1 MSVGP
6 GLSGGCV
13 TIERLVPTPG
23 DLGQPEVLVGVRSHL
38 SGPRVLSP
46 GAEVGGGLHPSC
58 SWLLPLNPPHP
69 LLLRDAHL
77 CSQQPPTDAALAPW
91 PSQSTR
97 PSLYV
102 VDDRRSLDVGESC

>member
-1 MSVGP
+1 MPGGP

-13 TIERLVPTPG
+13 TIERLGPTPG
-23 DLGQPEVLVGVRSHL
+23 NLGQPEVLIGVRSHL

-46 GAEVGGGLHPSC
+46 GAEVGGGTSQP
-58 SWLLPLNPPHP
+58 LLPLNPPHP

-91 PSQSTR
+91 LSQSPR
-97 PSLYV
+97 PSLSV